1 MSAYFYNYLEIFTD
15 LAVCHASQNIVNKS
29 SSKKVKKICF
39 ILNITDSV
47 ADASALFLEAGTGS
61 GPHYGQ
67 NSEASEAKIE
77 PWRSVDTNNGGLE
90 AQMYGS
96 IGRFIEQWSQI
107 PITLMMNRIRNLI
120 LI

>member
-1 MSAYFYNYLEIFTD
+1 
-15 LAVCHASQNIVNKS
+15 
-29 SSKKVKKICF
+29 VKKICF

-77 PWRSVDTNNGGLE
+77 P
-90 AQMYGS
+90 
-96 IGRFIEQWSQI
+96 
-107 PITLMMNRIRNLI
+107 
-120 LI
+120 